1 MRKCAFDEHAWVVA
15 ESRADSTDQKDYWS
29 KIAIRMMTTSD
40 NVTEKGRPM
49 EERAEDVDL
58 AEVMVHKSHE
68 EVIWRESVLAELG
81 GRVRRIFPLRRC
93 KMAVQRTC
101 C

>member
-1 MRKCAFDEHAWVVA
+1 MLRKRAFDEHAWVVA
-15 ESRADSTDQKDYWS
+15 ESRANSADQQDYGG
-29 KIAIRMMTTSD
+29 KIAIRVMPTRDDVADES
-40 NVTEKGRPM
+40 RPM

-58 AEVMVHKSHE
+58 AEVMVHESHE

-93 KMAVQRTC
+93 KMAV
-101 C
+101 